1 MLPVLKESLG
11 ALSGLQKVYQPAGE
25 LVERMES
32 TYIELK
38 DIAQEI
44 SDQGE
49 GIEFNPLRLEEVN
62 DRLNLIY
69 SLEQKHR
76 VQTVEELVALSE
88 QYATRLAAI
97 TSYDDRIV
105 KLTERRDAQYNKVKK
120 QAAVLTKARTEIAR
134 EVEQQMAARLIPL
147 GIPNVR
153 FQVEMGLKKEPGP
166 QGADTVNFLFSANKN
181 DQWST
186 ADGENCTIHTRDG
199 RVYTGVVLNTEPS
212 VHVADSAVET
222 KEENM
227 EILLDENVDTK
238 EGTLSLG
245 VQPGDIIAMD
255 PRTQIT
261 PSGYIKSRFLDDK
274 LSASILLGLAKCV
287 KDESIALS
295 RKVSLLFTVYEEVG
309 HGGSFVAED
318 TTEMISV
325 DMGCVGSDLG
335 CTERMVSICAKDS
348 GGPYNYDVTS
358 ALAETAKE
366 EGLDYAIDVYPHY
379 GSDVE
384 ATLRAGYDIR
394 HGLVGPGVYA
404 SHNYERSHMDGVKNT
419 LLLLKKY
426 IQK

>member
-1 MLPVLKESLG
+1 
-11 ALSGLQKVYQPAGE
+11 
-25 LVERMES
+25 
-32 TYIELK
+32 
-38 DIAQEI
+38 
-44 SDQGE
+44 
-49 GIEFNPLRLEEVN
+49 
-62 DRLNLIY
+62 
-69 SLEQKHR
+69 
-76 VQTVEELVALSE
+76 
-88 QYATRLAAI
+88 
-97 TSYDDRIV
+97 
-105 KLTERRDAQYNKVKK
+105 
-120 QAAVLTKARTEIAR
+120 
-134 EVEQQMAARLIPL
+134 
-147 GIPNVR
+147 
-153 FQVEMGLKKEPGP
+153 
-166 QGADTVNFLFSANKN
+166 
-181 DQWST
+181 
-186 ADGENCTIHTRDG
+186 
-199 RVYTGVVLNTEPS
+199 
-212 VHVADSAVET
+212 
-222 KEENM
+222 M

-255 PRTQIT
+255 RIPDHTERLYQ
-261 PSGYIKSRFLDDK
+261 SRFLDDK

-295 RKVSLLFTVYEEVG
+295 RKVLSSVSLVYEEVG

-366 EGLDYAIDVYPHY
+366 EGLDYAIDMISDY

-404 SHNYERSHMDGVKNT
+404 SHNYKIPYGWK
-419 LLLLKKY
+419 
-426 IQK
+426 